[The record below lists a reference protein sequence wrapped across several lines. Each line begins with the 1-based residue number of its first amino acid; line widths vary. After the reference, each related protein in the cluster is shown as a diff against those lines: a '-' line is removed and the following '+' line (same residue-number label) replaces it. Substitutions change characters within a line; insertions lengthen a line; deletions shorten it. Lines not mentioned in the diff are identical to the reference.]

1 MIKITSNIA
10 QVLSWTDRLSSQ
22 YRFAVA
28 MALTETARTVAKR
41 LPEKAEQD
49 LDKPTPF
56 TLRGFFSE
64 RATKADLTA
73 TVGVKDQQAQYLRY
87 QIYGGDRYP
96 NRKALK
102 LPGEIA
108 LDKHGNIP
116 RNQLRRLIAQAKA
129 ARRETRAAG
138 GKTSYS
144 GKSRGIF
151 YGQPSYRPELP
162 PGVYQRVE
170 SITSG
175 QKRRLIVP
183 IVLFQATSAHYAKRF
198 DFENEV
204 RRIVQREFD
213 GALRRAWATAHATA
227 R

>member
-87 QIYGGDRYP
+87 QILGGVRRP
-96 NRKALK
+96 ARKALK
-102 LPGEIA
+102 LPEEVA
-108 LDKHGNIP
+108 LDVHGNIP
-116 RNQLRRLIAQAKA
+116 RRTVRDLIARASAGRRATAKQARRLGVSAKVDLM
-129 ARRETRAAG
+129 
-138 GKTSYS
+138 
-144 GKSRGIF
+144 
-151 YGQPSYRPELP
+151 YGDPQDGRP
-162 PGVYQRVE
+162 PGVYKRVMAGGVE
-170 SITSG
+170 
-175 QKRRLIVP
+175 RLVP
-183 IVLFQATSAHYAKRF
+183 IILFPRTTATYRKRF